1 MTLYP
6 RLGGH
11 DKPPPADYLLRQ
23 RAAMVIIRA
32 SDSEL
37 DEIIDY
43 CMGSGTDGIVAGN
56 TTRSRDGLTNTDPQ
70 KIESIGN
77 GGLSGA
83 PIFKK
88 NLELV
93 RYISERSGKKLPV
106 VGVGGIMSPEQ
117 AKQML
122 DAGASLVEI
131 YSGFIYEG
139 PSLVKRI
146 NKYLENAA
154 RSGSEIK
161 K

>member
-1 MTLYP
+1 M
-6 RLGGH
+6 
-11 DKPPPADYLLRQ
+11 DC
-23 RAAMVIIRA
+23 VIR
-32 SDSEL
+32 
-37 DEIIDY
+37 
-43 CMGSGTDGIVAGN
+43 
-56 TTRSRDGLTNTDPQ
+56 
-70 KIESIGN
+70 N
-77 GGLSGA
+77 GPS
-83 PIFKK
+83 
-88 NLELV
+88 
-93 RYISERSGKKLPV
+93 V